1 MNDDLI
7 IRKLIREMLGQ
18 SDEKRIKFPVELPQ
32 DVIDLNKI
40 FTANNYELFVV
51 GGAVRDMILKK
62 APKDWDLVT
71 NAKPNEIISMLKD
84 KYKILETG
92 KAFGIV
98 NVITPTDEYEIASY
112 RQDMTKGRKPTVS
125 LDADMYSDV
134 KRRDLSINSLFYD
147 INTQEIIDLVGGI
160 DDIKNGIVRTVGNPD
175 DRFEDDPLRKIR
187 AIRFAARF
195 GSKLDPATDESL
207 KRNNSLVGVS
217 PERIRDE
224 FLKGIKSAKTVG
236 YFLEL
241 LEEYDMFKYIF
252 PSLHIAY
259 FIEERDPIILIST
272 LLKENEIA
280 NVKKSLSNAKY
291 TGDEMAA
298 ILYLISF
305 LGLNENNAYQFKKL
319 QVNSKLSESQIKKF
333 AEWNNL
339 NMHLVDSFVQFKLS
353 LRGNDLI
360 QKGFK
365 GMELGKEIERLE
377 KEKFLNILQNH

>member
-1 MNDDLI
+1 M
-7 IRKLIREMLGQ
+7 
-18 SDEKRIKFPVELPQ
+18 
-32 DVIDLNKI
+32 
-40 FTANNYELFVV
+40 
-51 GGAVRDMILKK
+51 
-62 APKDWDLVT
+62 
-71 NAKPNEIISMLKD
+71 
-84 KYKILETG
+84 
-92 KAFGIV
+92 
-98 NVITPTDEYEIASY
+98 
-112 RQDMTKGRKPTVS
+112 
-125 LDADMYSDV
+125 
-134 KRRDLSINSLFYD
+134 
-147 INTQEIIDLVGGI
+147 
-160 DDIKNGIVRTVGNPD
+160 
-175 DRFEDDPLRKIR
+175 
-187 AIRFAARF
+187 
-195 GSKLDPATDESL
+195 
-207 KRNNSLVGVS
+207 
-217 PERIRDE
+217 
-224 FLKGIKSAKTVG
+224 
-236 YFLEL
+236 
-241 LEEYDMFKYIF
+241 